1 MDWTKIISELS
12 AKGVTQKTMADRA
25 QCGQS
30 TISEISRG
38 EIRNPAYSIGKSLLD
53 LHSEVVE
60 SNREAA

>member
-12 AKGVTQKTMADRA
+12 AKGVTQKAMADRA

-38 EIRNPAYSIGKSLLD
+38 EIRNPAYSIGKAILD
-53 LHSEVVE
+53 LHYEVVQL
-60 SNREAA
+60 NKEAA